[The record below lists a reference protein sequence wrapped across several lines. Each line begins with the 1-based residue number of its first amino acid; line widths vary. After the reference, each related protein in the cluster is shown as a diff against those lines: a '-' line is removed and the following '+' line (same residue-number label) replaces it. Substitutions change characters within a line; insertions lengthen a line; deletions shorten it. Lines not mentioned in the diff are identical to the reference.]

1 MKKLLVIAVM
11 FVAFTQVQAQT
22 KFGAQLDYSTSL
34 FAGLGFGAHAE
45 FFINDKMSIQPMFD
59 YFLEKDFYSAWT
71 ISGDF
76 HYYFSESGSMKIY
89 GLGGLGYYSYTE
101 NRTTGLL
108 SGFAALGIP
117 VPSTSFSGVGLNLGA
132 GATFGDS
139 SVLPFAEAKFMSGI
153 SGLVL
158 TVGVKFGG
166 GN

>member
-1 MKKLLVIAVM
+1 MKKLLLIAVM
-11 FVAFTQVQAQT
+11 FVTFSQLQAQT
-22 KFGAQLDYSTSL
+22 KFGAQLDYSTST

-89 GLGGLGYYSYTE
+89 GLGGLGYYNYESK
-101 NRTTGLL
+101 LF
-108 SGFAALGIP
+108 SGFSVFGITA
-117 VPSTSFSGVGLNLGA
+117 PSSTFSGVGLNLGA

-139 SVLPFAEAKFMSGI
+139 NVLPFAEAKFMSGI

-166 GN
+166 GK